1 MILNGVTQ
9 LRGLDT
15 FVWVVTNELLRVTE
29 LYIDQCDNKV
39 EKNRKA
45 DKNNSMSSP
54 VKVSDSIPI
63 LKPVPGL
70 DTNDNVDEQQQQT
83 QTADTPQ
90 QVDIVQLKVKL
101 FYFSRLNEYLQTNI
115 LNVGRRYHPEQEIA
129 QHKSKAP
136 EVGTF
141 AHLASN
147 IRLAIKC
154 KAVGKPTASS
164 L

>member
-39 EKNRKA
+39 DKNRKS
-45 DKNNSMSSP
+45 DKNSMSSP

-90 QVDIVQLKVKL
+90 QVDIVQLKV
-101 FYFSRLNEYLQTNI
+101 F
-115 LNVGRRYHPEQEIA
+115 V
-129 QHKSKAP
+129 
-136 EVGTF
+136 
-141 AHLASN
+141 
-147 IRLAIKC
+147 
-154 KAVGKPTASS
+154 
-164 L
+164 